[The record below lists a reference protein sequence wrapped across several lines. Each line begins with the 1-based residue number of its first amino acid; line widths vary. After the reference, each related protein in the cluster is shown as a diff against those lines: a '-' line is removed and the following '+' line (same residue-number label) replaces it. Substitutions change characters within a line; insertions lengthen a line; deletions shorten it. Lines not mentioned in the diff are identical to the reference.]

1 MNASSVHK
9 CKVEGSLRCE
19 RVDVNFEAIKTEEL
33 LTIEGVEFKRAEA
46 RVEAQQHAG
55 MYSFI
60 ASKTG
65 GLAVFIIGDNEDNFT
80 QGGLIKG
87 DLFKEQMQ
95 VFFLVP

>member
-1 MNASSVHK
+1 MFKPLGLV
-9 CKVEGSLRCE
+9 SLLLLLTST
-19 RVDVNFEAIKTEEL
+19 VNGLYRWRNDEIEAIRTEEL

-80 QGGLIKG
+80 QVGLT
-87 DLFKEQMQ
+87 EQRTA
-95 VFFLVP
+95 

>member
-19 RVDVNFEAIKTEEL
+19 RVDVNFEAIRTEEL

-80 QGGLIKG
+80 QVRKHYQGLA
-87 DLFKEQMQ
+87 
-95 VFFLVP
+95 